1 MFSKRE
7 KFNELFYKTICVY
20 ETNDSNIR
28 IINRT
33 ILVKKKNDQF
43 IYIRNL
49 ITLPRNSAIVI

>member
-7 KFNELFYKTICVY
+7 NFNELFYKTICVY

-33 ILVKKKNDQF
+33 ILVKKKTINLF
-43 IYIRNL
+43 IL
-49 ITLPRNSAIVI
+49 ET